1 MASTCADIIAYALKL
16 GKVIPSGGSATTGEA
31 ADGLACL
38 QSMYD
43 GWVVGGM
50 FGNLEDVYLDA
61 DDVAEEGKRY
71 FVPTGITLTAATS
84 LYVDL
89 NGDTRQPRDL
99 ALYESLTAAGTRTVK
114 LYDRVAWVSLT
125 GLASGDAAPLASRGA
140 MGLAACL
147 ATAGAFNDMF
157 GGEIGEGTALLAG
170 QFVKQLMS
178 KSGSTQ
184 DEPTGTYY

>member
-1 MASTCADIIAYALKL
+1 MATCGDIITYALRL
-16 GKVIPSGGSATTGEA
+16 AKVLPSGGSPTTAET
-31 ADGLACL
+31 ADGLLCL

-43 GWVVGGM
+43 SFIAGGM
-50 FGNLEDVYLDA
+50 FGELEDVYLDA

-71 FVPTGITLTAATS
+71 YVPTGITLTAPTS
-84 LYVDL
+84 DYVDA

-157 GGEIGEGTALLAG
+157 GGEIGEGTAILAG

>member
-1 MASTCADIIAYALKL
+1 
-16 GKVIPSGGSATTGEA
+16 
-31 ADGLACL
+31 
-38 QSMYD
+38 
-43 GWVVGGM
+43 M

-99 ALYESLTAAGTRTVK
+99 ALYESLTEAGARTVK
-114 LYDRVAWVSLT
+114 LYDRTAWVEMT
-125 GLASGDAAPLASRGA
+125 GLASGTNAPLANRGM

-147 ATAGAFNDMF
+147 ATSGAFLDMF
-157 GGEIGEGTALLAG
+157 GGEGPGPGTLLLAA
-170 QFVKQLMS
+170 QFIKQLMR

-184 DEPTGTYY
+184 DSGAGDYY